1 MKPFLFTFLT
11 LAMLIFTSC
20 SDSKKTENKEPE
32 PAEEVAVAAPT
43 QDGIDLKQNGDY
55 SALFNATQENC
66 PLMTPEELEQALSLA
81 AGSVETEGFACSSS
95 ITQPDGSK
103 GRLVINTGTL
113 ASLEDV
119 KNEISNYLKDN
130 SGLLSAQISESG
142 DTYLCIH
149 KARGSL
155 FIFNPKLER
164 YVNIGY
170 GSRAAAIV
178 NKKKGIETAPET
190 TMREQAIIIANKLLE
205 KYKK

>member
-1 MKPFLFTFLT
+1 MKPFFLTFLIM
-11 LAMLIFTSC
+11 AILIFTGC
-20 SDSKKTENKEPE
+20 GESKKTENTEQEPV
-32 PAEEVAVAAPT
+32 EEVAVTTPT

-66 PLMTPEELEQALSLA
+66 PLMTPAELEAALSLA
-81 AGSVETEGFACSSS
+81 SGSVETEGFACSSS
-95 ITQPDGSK
+95 ITQADGSK
-103 GRLVINTGTL
+103 GRLVINTGKLT
-113 ASLEDV
+113 SLQDV

-142 DTYLCIH
+142 DTYLCIQ

-155 FIFNPKLER
+155 FMFNPTNER
-164 YVNIGY
+164 YVSIGY

-178 NKKKGIETAPET
+178 NKKKGIETTPEA
-190 TMREQAIIIANKLLE
+190 TMRDQAIIIANKLLE